1 MVIQKAKK
9 EHAAQIVQLLKYICA
24 LHKKGRPD
32 VFISDSPKYNEEEVR
47 RLLDDEKT
55 FICVA
60 LDGDEV
66 TGYLIAE
73 LKEGVPSRHMR
84 GIKTLYI
91 DDLCVKE
98 TRKRQGIG
106 KALFEQARLTA
117 REYNCERIDLNVWA
131 FNETAISFYEKMGLT
146 VSKMTM
152 EYKL

>member
-55 FICVA
+55 VIYVA

-106 KALFEQARLTA
+106 KALFEQARLIA

-131 FNETAISFYEKMGLT
+131 FNTPAIEFYRKMGLEI
-146 VSKMTM
+146 SRMHM
-152 EYKL
+152 EMKL

>member
-24 LHKKGRPD
+24 LHKKGQPD

-55 FICVA
+55 VIYVA

-106 KALFEQARLTA
+106 KALFEQARLIA

-131 FNETAISFYEKMGLT
+131 FNTPAIEFYRKMGLEI
-146 VSKMTM
+146 SRMHM
-152 EYKL
+152 EMKL